1 MLTRLYIDNFKA
13 FVNFELPSKP
23 LNLLLGANGSGKS
36 STFEILRL
44 LQKFIG
50 GSTVSELFSLNTLTR
65 WQGLNVQTFEI
76 DLHGNGGQYRYRL
89 EIEHMPHS
97 RQSHVKHERLLFNE
111 QPLYQ
116 FLEGEI
122 QLYRDDYSQSACFDF
137 DWNRSGLTTILP
149 RFDNTRLTWFK
160 KRMTQIYVL
169 RLNPFAMQS
178 RTEFEVTQPDEDLSN
193 FASWYR
199 HLLQEQPAM
208 YATLQQALRE
218 AIDGFDTMTLAND
231 GEHARV
237 LKVKF
242 QSQHEETFRFSDK
255 LEFRFD
261 ELSEGQQALIIF
273 YTLLN
278 YSCDNDLTFCIDEPE
293 NFLALPEI
301 QPWLLQMADKAEEEP
316 CQVFMISHH
325 PELINYLAASKGY
338 WFERLGGRAVRV
350 HPIKSDN
357 LGETTLGLPVSEL
370 VARGWITYE

>member
-1 MLTRLYIDNFKA
+1 MLTRLYVDNFKA
-13 FVNFELPSKP
+13 FVNFELPIKS
-23 LNLLLGANGSGKS
+23 LNLLLGINGSGKS

-44 LQKFIG
+44 LQKLIG
-50 GSTVSELFSLNTLTR
+50 GCAVSELFSLNTLTR

-76 DLHGNGGQYRYRL
+76 DLHGNGGRYRYRL
-89 EIEHMPHS
+89 EIEHQPSS
-97 RQSHVKHERLLFNE
+97 RQSHVKHEKLLFDE

-116 FLEGEI
+116 FLEGRI
-122 QLYRDDYSQSACFDF
+122 LWYRDDSSKGAEFEF

-149 RFDNTRLTWFK
+149 RHDNTRLTWFK

-169 RLNPFAMQS
+169 RMNPFAMQS
-178 RTEFEVTQPDEDLSN
+178 RSEIEVTQPAEDLSN

-218 AIDGFDTMTLAND
+218 AIDGFDTLTLAND

-242 QSQHEETFRFSDK
+242 QSQHEETFRFSNK
-255 LEFRFD
+255 LEFRFE
-261 ELSEGQQALIIF
+261 ELSEGQQALIIL

-278 YSCDNDLTFCIDEPE
+278 YTSDNELTFCLDEPE

-301 QPWLLQMADKAEEEP
+301 QPWLLQIADKAEQEP
-316 CQVFMISHH
+316 CQVLMISHH

-338 WFERLGGRAVRV
+338 WFERLNGRAVRV
-350 HPIKSDN
+350 HPIQSDN
-357 LGETTLGLPVSEL
+357 LEETTLGLPVSEL
-370 VARGWITYE
+370 VARGWIS

>member
-1 MLTRLYIDNFKA
+1 MLTRLYVDNFKA
-13 FVNFELPSKP
+13 FVNFELPIQS
-23 LNLLLGANGSGKS
+23 LNLLLGTNGSGKS

-44 LQKFIG
+44 LQKLIG
-50 GSTVSELFSLNTLTR
+50 GCAVSELFSLNTLTR
-65 WQGLNVQTFEI
+65 WQGVNVQTFEI

-89 EIEHMPHS
+89 EIEHQPSS
-97 RQSHVKHERLLFNE
+97 RQSHIKHERLLFDE

-116 FLEGEI
+116 FLEGTI
-122 QLYRDDYSQSACFDF
+122 LWYRDDYSKGAEFDF
-137 DWNRSGLTTILP
+137 DWNHSGLTTVLP
-149 RFDNTRLTWFK
+149 RHDNTRLTWFK

-178 RTEFEVTQPDEDLSN
+178 RSELEVTQPAEDLSN

-218 AIDGFDTMTLAND
+218 AIDGFDTLTLAND

-242 QSQHEETFRFSDK
+242 QSQHEETFRFSNK

-261 ELSEGQQALIIF
+261 ELSEGQQALIIL

-278 YSCDNDLTFCIDEPE
+278 YSSENDLTFCLDEPE

-301 QPWLLQMADKAEEEP
+301 QPWLLQIADKAEDEP
-316 CQVFMISHH
+316 CQVLMISHH

-338 WFERLGGRAVRV
+338 WFERLNGRAVRV
-350 HPIKSDN
+350 HPIKSDH
-357 LGETTLGLPVSEL
+357 LEETTLGLPVSEL
-370 VARGWITYE
+370 VARGWIS

>member
-13 FVNFELPSKP
+13 FVNFELPIQS

-44 LQKFIG
+44 LQKLIG
-50 GSTVSELFSLNTLTR
+50 GCAVSEVFSVNTLTR

-89 EIEHMPHS
+89 EIEHQPSS
-97 RQSHVKHERLLFNE
+97 RQSHVKHESLLFDE

-122 QLYRDDYSQSACFDF
+122 LMFRDDYSKSAHFNF
-137 DWNRSGLTTILP
+137 DWNRSGLTTQLP
-149 RFDNTRLTWFK
+149 RHDNTRLTWFK

-178 RTEFEVTQPDEDLSN
+178 RSELEVTQPAEDLSN

-218 AIDGFDTMTLAND
+218 AIEGFDTLTLAND

-242 QSQHEETFRFSDK
+242 QSQHEESFSVGADTIRVNRRMYDCHWENMLIYNSGGGSNITFVNGHLPWESEKMRITVSGNVGIGTTSPSSK
-255 LEFRFD
+255 LHVQGGSIGSRINRRVKIRCTAD
-261 ELSEGQQALIIF
+261 GHLGWRI
-273 YTLLN
+273 
-278 YSCDNDLTFCIDEPE
+278 YSFWPFI
-293 NFLALPEI
+293 
-301 QPWLLQMADKAEEEP
+301 
-316 CQVFMISHH
+316 
-325 PELINYLAASKGY
+325 
-338 WFERLGGRAVRV
+338 
-350 HPIKSDN
+350 
-357 LGETTLGLPVSEL
+357 
-370 VARGWITYE
+370 